1 MTPAQAYVIAVI
13 GLPLALIGFNRVRV
27 DVGALLIALLL
38 AIGQYAGLPIFTP
51 TPDPARATAA
61 LMGFGQPVI
70 LTLISLF
77 VLAGGLEKYGVAGWL
92 AGRIIALGGS
102 GERRLIFLFALG
114 AAVLSLVMNNLAAG
128 ALLIPSAIDA
138 ARRVRLSPSRLLMPI
153 AFGTLLGG
161 SATYFTT
168 ANIIASG
175 LLLVAD
181 PPQTPLNVLSFA
193 GVGGLTALVGLAYL
207 GLFAPRFL
215 PARAGLP
222 EVLPQNAIQ
231 PLAVRPA
238 IFLSLITG
246 GAVLIAVLGA
256 PTWLAVFGG
265 MILALLSGLIGSA
278 EAYQWVEWRAI
289 FLIAG
294 MYPASLALTS
304 TGIAAG
310 VGQAVLAA
318 SAPFGGLGLAAG
330 VYLITVALTQIM
342 GGQVT
347 ALITGPVAIA
357 AAIQAGISPQAMAV
371 TVALACNCAYLTPFA
386 HAVNV
391 MVSEQGAY
399 RFADYTRLG
408 IGLTGLSFIALLVGL
423 RLFWGL

>member
-1 MTPAQAYVIAVI
+1 MTPAQLYVLAVI
-13 GLPLALIGFNRVRV
+13 GVPLALIGLNRMRV
-27 DVGALLIALLL
+27 DVGALMIACLL
-38 AIGQYAGLPIFTP
+38 AVGQYAGLPIFTA
-51 TPDPARATAA
+51 TPDPARAIAA
-61 LMGFGQPVI
+61 LTGFGQPVT

-77 VLAGGLEKYGVAGWL
+77 ILAGGLEKYGVASWL
-92 AGRIIALGGS
+92 AGRIIALNGS
-102 GERRLIFLFALG
+102 SERGLIFSFALG
-114 AAVLSLVMNNLAAG
+114 ATVLSLVMNNLAAG

-168 ANIIASG
+168 SNIIVSG
-175 LLLVAD
+175 LLTVAI

-193 GVGGLTALVGLAYL
+193 GVGGLTALIGLAYM
-207 GLFAPRFL
+207 GLFAPQFL

-222 EVLPQNAIQ
+222 EVLPQSAIQ
-231 PLAVRPA
+231 TLEIRPA
-238 IFLSLITG
+238 IALSLITG
-246 GAVLIAVLGA
+246 GAVLIAILGA
-256 PTWLAVFGG
+256 PTWLAVFSGVVV
-265 MILALLSGLIGSA
+265 ALLTGLINST

-289 FLIAG
+289 FLIVG

-304 TGIAAG
+304 TGIAAA
-310 VGQAVLAA
+310 VGQAVVAV
-318 SAPFGGLGLAAG
+318 SAPLGGLGLAAG
-330 VYLITVALTQIM
+330 VYLSTVALTQVM

-357 AAIQAGISPQAMAV
+357 AAIQAGVSPQALAV

-386 HAVNV
+386 HAINV
-391 MVSEQGAY
+391 VVSEPGAY

-408 IGLTGLSFIALLVGL
+408 VGLTGLSFLALLIGL